1 VAFFEPLRHD
11 VARPRSVLVHSRL
24 RRPGVTAE
32 GEAAQSMHTFDP
44 KHGKEA
50 GVVSL
55 RPACCSSPESSG
67 CRGPK
72 TRSGTWDPRPPA
84 AAGGRPGS
92 IFRLPEACARARLS
106 QPLRH
111 RRPGVPCRRRPSTL
125 LQASLAEKL
134 VADTLFDSW
143 RGGSRPGISN
153 GRPDGRGAS
162 LHVGGEDSPRAGGC
176 SVPGGRTLWPAP
188 CRPLLGRRPPAP

>member
-1 VAFFEPLRHD
+1 
-11 VARPRSVLVHSRL
+11 
-24 RRPGVTAE
+24 
-32 GEAAQSMHTFDP
+32 MHTFDP
-44 KHGKEA
+44 MAKKRGSYIFDQLAAAHRSRAAAEGQKRDLVP
-50 GVVSL
+50 GIPGPQ
-55 RPACCSSPESSG
+55 RPEGDQGRFSG
-67 CRGPK
+67 CLR
-72 TRSGTWDPRPPA
+72 R
-84 AAGGRPGS
+84 
-92 IFRLPEACARARLS
+92 ARARLS

-111 RRPGVPCRRRPSTL
+111 RRPGVPCRRRPFTL